1 MCEYT
6 DNMQKLFQMLLGKG
20 CVLNFSKDINII
32 TIGNFKTN
40 LVNTR

>member
-1 MCEYT
+1 
-6 DNMQKLFQMLLGKG
+6 MLLGKD
-20 CVLNFSKDINII
+20 CVFNFSKDINMV